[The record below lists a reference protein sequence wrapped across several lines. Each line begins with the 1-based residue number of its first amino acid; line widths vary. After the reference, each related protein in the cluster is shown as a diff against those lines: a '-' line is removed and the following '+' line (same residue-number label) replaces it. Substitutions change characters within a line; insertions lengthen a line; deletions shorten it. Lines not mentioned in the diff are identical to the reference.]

1 MINLIVI
8 TTALSATA
16 LAAMVGSVM
25 VVARDGYRRV
35 PTRHC

>member
-8 TTALSATA
+8 TAALSATA
-16 LAAMVGSVM
+16 LAAMVGSV
-25 VVARDGYRRV
+25 VIVARDGYRRL